1 MLSIKKIGVI
11 GRTYRHLNRY
21 RQILSVFFKYG
32 FENIIEQLKIDHY
45 IEIGLKMVSNKRPD
59 KVEKLT
65 REERIRLA
73 LEELGPT
80 YIKLGQALSTR
91 PDLISDSLIN
101 ELVKLQDDVPPFP
114 FSEAK
119 KIIESELNAKIEKI
133 FASIDEKPLASAS
146 IAQVHKASLVDGE
159 KVAVKVQ
166 RPGIK
171 KIIEVDL
178 EIMLYLAT
186 LMERHI
192 KEIAQHRPIK
202 IVEEFARTLAKE
214 VYFTIEASN
223 IERFGRNFAND
234 PTTYI
239 PVVFREMTTAKILT
253 MEFIDGI
260 KISEVD
266 RLEEAG
272 LDRKKITQRG
282 ANLILKQIFNHGFFH
297 ADPHPGNIFV
307 LPNNVICLVDFGMV
321 GFVDRQTR
329 ENFVNLIDSVAKKDA
344 SKAAYAMLKITNMDR
359 APDMGLFEREVA
371 DFMNQH
377 LYKQLKDIEVGKLLQ
392 HLFEIASHHNLRIPP
407 DIIMMLKAIVTI
419 EGIGLMLDPN
429 FDIIAQAEPF
439 VRKIKLDRYSPKR
452 IADDILIFTK
462 ELMQFTQQFPKDM
475 LDITNLVKQNKL
487 RVNIEHNGLENL
499 LETHHQISNRI
510 SFSIVIAALLIGSAI
525 LINSETPPL
534 FFGISLI
541 GIVGF
546 ITAAIMGFWLL
557 VAIIKK
563 GKL

>member
-1 MLSIKKIGVI
+1 MLSIKRIGVI

-32 FENIIEQLKIDHY
+32 FENIIEQLRIDHY

-65 REERIRLA
+65 REERLRLS

-91 PDLISDSLIN
+91 PDLISVNLIN

-119 KIIESELNAKIEKI
+119 KIIESELKAGIETI
-133 FASIDEKPLASAS
+133 FDCIDEKPLASAS
-146 IAQVHKASLVDGE
+146 IAQVHKARLIDG
-159 KVAVKVQ
+159 KDVAVKIQ

-192 KEIAQHRPIK
+192 KEIAHHRPTK

-239 PVVFREMTTAKILT
+239 PVVFRDMTTARILT

-260 KISEVD
+260 KVSEVD
-266 RLEEAG
+266 RLEKAG

-329 ENFVNLIDSVAKKDA
+329 EDFVNLIDSVIKKDA
-344 SKAAYAMLKITNMDR
+344 SKAAHAMLKIANMDR
-359 APDMGLFEREVA
+359 TPDMGLFERDVA

-392 HLFEIASHHNLRIPP
+392 QFFEIASHHNLRMPP

-429 FDIIAQAEPF
+429 FDIIAQAAPF
-439 VRKIKLDRYSPKR
+439 IRKIKLDRYSLKR

-475 LDITNLVKQNKL
+475 LNIANLIKQNKL
-487 RVNIEHNGLENL
+487 TVNIEHNGLENL

-510 SFSIVIAALLIGSAI
+510 SFSIIIAALLIGSAI

-546 ITAAIMGFWLL
+546 ITAAIMGLWLL